1 MKLGILLLILW
12 TSSTCLAEWE
22 AWTPSMLVNKADLI
36 GTGVLGDVKRTVSNN
51 TVRCGGAIRFNEMFK
66 GTNAVVTV
74 KWGFSV
80 PPEEDAMDHTSL
92 EGKQLLWFLKRNKD
106 GSFMVPHMDGVQSIS
121 RAAEFRA
128 IIKGSPNQVP
138 EDTARKL
145 ADPQH

>member
-1 MKLGILLLILW
+1 MKLGILLVILW
-12 TSSTCLAEWE
+12 MNSTCLAEWE
-22 AWTPSMLVNKADLI
+22 AWSPSMLVNKTDLI

-51 TVRCGGAIRFNEMFK
+51 TVRCGGTIRFNEMFK

-80 PPEEDAMDHTSL
+80 PPVEDAMDHTSL

-106 GSFMVPHMDGVQSIS
+106 GSFTVPHMDGVQSIS

-138 EDTARKL
+138 DTALKL
-145 ADPQH
+145 ADPGC